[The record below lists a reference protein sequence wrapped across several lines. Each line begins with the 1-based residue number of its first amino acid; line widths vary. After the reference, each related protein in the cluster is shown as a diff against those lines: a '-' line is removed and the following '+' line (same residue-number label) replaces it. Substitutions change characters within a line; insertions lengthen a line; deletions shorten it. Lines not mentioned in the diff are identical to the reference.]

1 MENAVKAMYIAAGVL
16 IGILILTL
24 GVTLFASL
32 QSYVEFSQDQIRFND
47 INSFNAKF
55 TGYINSDDGHST
67 TFDLV
72 IQDVISAANLA
83 YENNVQLNYDA
94 YSDEND
100 KAQPKPENLYVAVY
114 LDGTRVDG
122 EDNKVIQ
129 QLLINNTGKSKYIC
143 SSKCENRDG
152 DIVYNENSG
161 RVCKVNFRTQKLE

>member
-32 QSYVEFSQDQIRFND
+32 QSYVESSQDQIRFND

-55 TGYINSDDGHST
+55 TGYINSDDGQST

-72 IQDVISAANLA
+72 IQDVVSAANLA

-94 YSDEND
+94 YKNSD
-100 KAQPKPENLYVAVY
+100 KAQPKPGNLYVAVY

-129 QLLINNTGKSKYIC
+129 QLLVDNTGKSKYIC
-143 SSKCENRDG
+143 SSKYEARDG
-152 DIVYNENSG
+152 DIEYNENSG
-161 RVCKVNFRTQKLE
+161 RVCKVNFWTL

>member
-32 QSYVEFSQDQIRFND
+32 QSYVESSQDQIRFND

-55 TGYINSDDGHST
+55 TGYINSDDGQRT

-72 IQDVISAANLA
+72 IQDVVSAANLA

-94 YSDEND
+94 YKNSD
-100 KAQPKPENLYVAVY
+100 KAQPKPGNLYVAVY
-114 LDGTRVDG
+114 LDGNRVDG
-122 EDNKVIQ
+122 TDTKEV
-129 QLLINNTGKSKYIC
+129 LSANTGTTRYIC
-143 SSKCENRDG
+143 SST
-152 DIVYNENSG
+152 DIKYNENSG
-161 RVCKVNFRTQKLE
+161 RVCTVKFRTL

>member
-32 QSYVEFSQDQIRFND
+32 QSYVESSKDQIRFND

-100 KAQPKPENLYVAVY
+100 KAQPKPGNLYVAVY
-114 LDGTRVDG
+114 LDNNRVDG
-122 EDNKVIQ
+122 TDTKEV
-129 QLLINNTGKSKYIC
+129 LSANTGTTRYIC
-143 SSKCENRDG
+143 SST
-152 DIVYNENSG
+152 DIQYNENSG
-161 RVCKVNFRTQKLE
+161 RVCTVKFRTL

>member
-1 MENAVKAMYIAAGVL
+1 MENAVKAMYIAAGIL

-32 QSYVEFSQDQIRFND
+32 QSYVESSQDQIRFND
-47 INSFNAKF
+47 ISSFNAKF

-100 KAQPKPENLYVAVY
+100 KAQPKPGNLYVAVY
-114 LDGTRVDG
+114 LDGNRVDG
-122 EDNKVIQ
+122 TDTKEV
-129 QLLINNTGKSKYIC
+129 LSANTGNTRYIC
-143 SSKCENRDG
+143 SST
-152 DIVYNENSG
+152 DIKYNENSG
-161 RVCKVNFRTQKLE
+161 RVCEVWFKKLA

>member
-94 YSDEND
+94 YKNSD
-100 KAQPKPENLYVAVY
+100 KAQPKPGNLYVAVY
-114 LDGTRVDG
+114 LDGNRVDG
-122 EDNKVIQ
+122 TDTKEV
-129 QLLINNTGKSKYIC
+129 LSANTGTTRYIC
-143 SSKCENRDG
+143 SST
-152 DIVYNENSG
+152 DIKYNENSG
-161 RVCKVNFRTQKLE
+161 RVCEVWFKKLA

>member
-24 GVTLFASL
+24 GVTLFTSL
-32 QSYVEFSQDQIRFND
+32 QSYVESSKDQIRFND

-55 TGYINSDDGHST
+55 TGYINSNDGQST

-94 YSDEND
+94 YKSHD
-100 KAQPKPENLYVAVY
+100 APQPESGNLFVAVY
-114 LDGTRVDG
+114 LDGNRVDG
-122 EDNKVIQ
+122 TDTKEV
-129 QLLINNTGKSKYIC
+129 LSANTGITRYIC
-143 SSKCENRDG
+143 SST
-152 DIVYNENSG
+152 DIKYNENSG
-161 RVCKVNFRTQKLE
+161 RVCKVNFRTL

>member
-32 QSYVEFSQDQIRFND
+32 QSYVESSKDQIRFND

-55 TGYINSDDGHST
+55 TGYINSNDGQST

-94 YSDEND
+94 YNHG
-100 KAQPKPENLYVAVY
+100 APQPESGNLYVAVY
-114 LDGTRVDG
+114 LDGNRVDG
-122 EDNKVIQ
+122 TDTKKV
-129 QLLINNTGKSKYIC
+129 LTANTGTTKYIC
-143 SSKCENRDG
+143 SG
-152 DIVYNENSG
+152 TDIEYNENSG
-161 RVCKVNFRTQKLE
+161 RVYKVNFRTP